1 MVLDTVPEL
10 SDTRPR
16 LSDDLGHDTDVDSG
30 SPTDVTVGNE
40 FADPG
45 FYLPVR
51 LWMRLRRKRNT
62 RTSFTVAASAYC
74 SSFNMF

>member
-1 MVLDTVPEL
+1 MVFYAVAEF

-40 FADPG
+40 FVEPG
-45 FYLPVR
+45 FYLRVR
-51 LWMRLRRKRNT
+51 LWMRFCRERNV
-62 RTSFTVAASAYC
+62 RTSFTFAGSGLPLN
-74 SSFNMF
+74 FNA